1 MLVGCATIVD
11 RGLVMKKSVYSAM
24 GVALLVLYAS
34 LANAA
39 GYQGTIDIFR
49 QAGESSEF
57 FAKSYGYAVFPT
69 VGTGAI
75 GIGGA
80 YGKGRVYIQGK
91 QVGTVVLSQVSLGF
105 ALGGKTYS
113 QIVFFEDKRAFDDFT
128 SGKFEFGAEAS
139 AIAVTSAAN
148 AQVATNGVSTGVS
161 EGQHDASTQGTY
173 QLGMATFVIA
183 KGGLMASASVGGQQF
198 KYTPLK

>member
-1 MLVGCATIVD
+1 
-11 RGLVMKKSVYSAM
+11 MKKVRYGAL
-24 GVALLVLYAS
+24 GIALLLLCAS
-34 LANAA
+34 VAQAA
-39 GYQGTIDIFR
+39 GYKDTIEIFR
-49 QAGESSEF
+49 QAGESSDF

-91 QVGTVVLSQVSLGF
+91 PVGTVVLSQVSLGF
-105 ALGGKTYS
+105 ALGGKAYS
-113 QIVFFEDKRAFDDFT
+113 EIIFFQDKRAFDDFT

-161 EGQHDASTQGTY
+161 EGQHDASTQGAY
-173 QLGMATFVIA
+173 QMGMATFVVA
-183 KGGLMASASVGGQQF
+183 KGGLMASASVGGQHF
-198 KYTPLK
+198 KYTPLQ

>member
-1 MLVGCATIVD
+1 
-11 RGLVMKKSVYSAM
+11 MKKLRYGAL
-24 GVALLVLYAS
+24 GVAFLFLCSSVAQ
-34 LANAA
+34 AA
-39 GYQGTIDIFR
+39 GYKETIEIFR
-49 QAGESSEF
+49 QAGESAEF

-91 QVGTVVLSQVSLGF
+91 QAGTAVLSQVSLGF

-113 QIVFFEDKRAFDDFT
+113 QIIFFEDKRAFDDFT

-139 AIAVTSAAN
+139 AIAVTSAAH
-148 AQVATNGVSTGVS
+148 AQVATNGVSSGVS
-161 EGQHDASTQGTY
+161 EGQHDATTQGHY
-173 QLGMATFVIA
+173 QQGMATFIVA

-198 KYTPLK
+198 KYTPLQ

>member
-1 MLVGCATIVD
+1 M
-11 RGLVMKKSVYSAM
+11 VMKKVGYRAW
-24 GVALLVLYAS
+24 GVALLCLCAS
-34 LANAA
+34 IVQAA
-39 GYQGTIDIFR
+39 GYQDTIQIFR
-49 QAGESSEF
+49 QAGESADF

-91 QVGTVVLSQVSLGF
+91 QVGTVVLTQLSLGF

-113 QIVFFEDKRAFDDFT
+113 QIIFFQDKRAFDDFT
-128 SGKFEFGAEAS
+128 TGKFEFGAEAS

-148 AQVATNGVSTGVS
+148 AQAGTNGVSSGVS
-161 EGQHDASTQGTY
+161 EGQHDAATQGAY
-173 QLGMATFVIA
+173 QLGMATFVVA
-183 KGGLMASASVGGQQF
+183 KGGLMASASVAGQQF
-198 KYTPLK
+198 KYTPLQ

>member
-1 MLVGCATIVD
+1 VLVGCATIVD